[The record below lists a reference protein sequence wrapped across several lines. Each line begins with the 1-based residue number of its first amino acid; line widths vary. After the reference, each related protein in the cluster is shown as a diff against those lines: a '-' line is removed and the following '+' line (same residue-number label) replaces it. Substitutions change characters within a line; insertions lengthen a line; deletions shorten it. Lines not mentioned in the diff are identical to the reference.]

1 VDGPTTDDPGLT
13 KALLAAGDPDRADA
27 QGSVPAGSAPDGRAD
42 RLRHTPA
49 RAELPK
55 VLRAVARG
63 KAAEG
68 RLGRP
73 GPQRTEPPGGDAGG
87 ATAKSQGRCRTHA
100 PVGGQHGP
108 EAVRR
113 RRMAA

>member
-1 VDGPTTDDPGLT
+1 MDGPTTDDPGLT

-73 GPQRTEPPGGDAGG
+73 GPQRTEP
-87 ATAKSQGRCRTHA
+87 
-100 PVGGQHGP
+100 
-108 EAVRR
+108 RR
-113 RRMAA
+113 RWRCHGQEPGPVPNPCTCWWTARA